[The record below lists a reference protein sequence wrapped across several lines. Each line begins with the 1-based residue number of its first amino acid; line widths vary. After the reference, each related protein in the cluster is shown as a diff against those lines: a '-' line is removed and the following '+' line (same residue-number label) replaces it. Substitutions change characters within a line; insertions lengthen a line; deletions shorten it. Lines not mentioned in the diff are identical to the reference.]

1 MEISGLQSAGDLQR
15 IVMMVNQTRKLM
27 ELQGAMVAKLL
38 ESAKVP
44 VPSET
49 NVLTGGEAGIDI
61 RV

>member
-1 MEISGLQSAGDLQR
+1 
-15 IVMMVNQTRKLM
+15 MMANQTRKLM

-38 ESAKVP
+38 ESAQVP

-49 NVLTGGEAGIDI
+49 NLRTGGEAGIDI